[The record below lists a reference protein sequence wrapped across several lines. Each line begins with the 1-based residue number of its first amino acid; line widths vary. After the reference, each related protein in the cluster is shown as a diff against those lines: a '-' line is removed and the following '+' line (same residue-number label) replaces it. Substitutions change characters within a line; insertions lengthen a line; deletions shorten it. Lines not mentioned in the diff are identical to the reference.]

1 MRQENSGE
9 TKRNIHPSIVWWD
22 FHSFDQLTERESSE
36 TEQWIKR
43 IINKLKQHF
52 IIPMACITTHHKNI
66 LKTKSD
72 VNGPSKMLIN
82 NEFVLNRLNI
92 HWKKTNNDYLNPV
105 KYVVQWTDVRNW
117 PGELKWANWLSKIV
131 HWVSNT
137 SQFLPKIFLKVKARS
152 YLV

>member
-1 MRQENSGE
+1 MRQEKAA
-9 TKRNIHPSIVWWD
+9 KRNIHPSSDGI

-82 NEFVLNRLNI
+82 NEFVLNRLSI
-92 HWKKTNNDYLNPV
+92 HWKKNNNYLNPA
-105 KYVVQWTDVRNW
+105 KYLVQWTDARNW
-117 PGELKWANWLSKIV
+117 SGELKWANWLPKIV
-131 HWVSNT
+131 HWVSKTWTVVYSKFKSTLLNFCQKCT
-137 SQFLPKIFLKVKARS
+137 
-152 YLV
+152 